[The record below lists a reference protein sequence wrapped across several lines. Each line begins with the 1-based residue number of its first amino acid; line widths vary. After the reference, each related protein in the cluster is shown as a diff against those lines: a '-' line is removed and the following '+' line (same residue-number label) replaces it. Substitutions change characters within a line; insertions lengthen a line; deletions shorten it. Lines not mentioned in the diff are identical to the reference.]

1 MIFPSPS
8 CITTEKFSKSFICV
22 CFQLRFETIC
32 RESDLGKIFLFIL
45 FNIKK
50 ILSFNYSINCIL
62 ISISAYRMLI
72 LQLMLQKP
80 NLKKNRVLP
89 PYLTRSYPTFI
100 LLSWYS
106 SKSFT
111 LPCRWQIVSLFKI
124 LPYRWNRE
132 NVSLFDQYFYGICIG
147 QLHFIVFPDTN
158 PPGKEQL
165 CYLHWREPLLFPSR
179 SKE

>member
-1 MIFPSPS
+1 MQSYSTCCVSFMKLVIIFLYNYSLVPLKNNVFLLFILRPLQPFIYSTSLGRSRMIFPSPS

-80 NLKKNRVLP
+80 NLKKKQSTPAISDQKLP
-89 PYLTRSYPTFI
+89 
-100 LLSWYS
+100 
-106 SKSFT
+106 
-111 LPCRWQIVSLFKI
+111 
-124 LPYRWNRE
+124 N
-132 NVSLFDQYFYGICIG
+132 
-147 QLHFIVFPDTN
+147 LHFTVVIQFEIVHASLSVTDCF
-158 PPGKEQL
+158 L
-165 CYLHWREPLLFPSR
+165 V
-179 SKE
+179 